1 MKKRYLIRSVYLRTI
16 LQLTLAIVVA
26 FSVLGLVYYNV
37 FSINTTRQQ
46 ASQLLSGAR
55 AISEVMVGNFTQQ
68 GEILDPR
75 LNNYIIFAARSS
87 GAVVWVI
94 NPSGELV
101 MHTGIPGDAAAL
113 LDVSES
119 GYYQLPQQYL
129 AAMGAGTSGTSQV
142 GDFHGLFKASGIR
155 WISAAYPLPTP
166 LGGYRGEIQLHY
178 PVQTRD
184 IGTFLMTNGLIMSF
198 VIAFAIGLVFVG
210 ILSHNITRPIRL
222 LSEAADKV
230 ARGDLSARVE
240 IPGIDHTSRIE
251 IGKKRSLVNDDLAV
265 LVHTVNTMLDKLQN
279 QEKDRKEFMSNI
291 SHDLRTPLTSILG
304 FIEGMLDGTVPPDK
318 YPYYLD
324 IVQKETKRLQNL
336 VTSMFETVLLES
348 GQQLNQKIFDIN
360 EVLKED
366 IIGLES
372 LIAEKNLGVQADFYE
387 DDYGR
392 LQVVGDRE
400 AISRVVYNL
409 LSNAIRFAPADGVI
423 ALTTRRSGRARKVEV
438 IIEDNGPGI
447 PESEQPYIFDR
458 FYKIDKSRTSKGSGL
473 GLYICRTILAAHGQ
487 GITVSRS
494 DMGGARFIFTM
505 PMPTSG

>member
-1 MKKRYLIRSVYLRTI
+1 MKKPFLLRSVYLRTI
-16 LQLTLAIVVA
+16 LQLTLAIVVT
-26 FSVLGLVYYNV
+26 FFVLGLVYYYA
-37 FSINTTRQQ
+37 FSINTNRQQ

-55 AISEVMVGNFTQQ
+55 AISEVVAGNFSQQ

-87 GAVVWVI
+87 GAIVWVI

-101 MHTGIPGDAAAL
+101 MHTGIPGDAATS
-113 LDVSES
+113 LDVSEK

-129 AAMGAGTSGTSQV
+129 AAMGAGTSGISQM
-142 GDFHGLFKASGIR
+142 GDFQGLFKASGTR

-198 VIAFAIGLVFVG
+198 LVAFAIGLIFIS

-230 ARGDLSARVE
+230 SRGDLSARVE
-240 IPGIDHTSRIE
+240 IPGINPDRRE
-251 IGKKRSLVNDDLAV
+251 IGKKQSLVNDDLAI
-265 LVHTVNTMLDKLQN
+265 LVHTVNTMFDKLQN
-279 QEKDRKEFMSNI
+279 QEKDRKEFISNI

-336 VTSMFETVLLES
+336 VSTMFDTVLLES
-348 GQQLNQKIFDIN
+348 GQQLNQRVFDIN
-360 EVLKED
+360 EVLRED

-372 LIAEKNLGVQADFYE
+372 LIAGKNLGVQADFQE

-400 AISRVVYNL
+400 AISRVVYNI
-409 LSNAIRFAPADGVI
+409 LSNAIKFAPADGVI
-423 ALTTRRSGRARKVEV
+423 ALTTRRSGRAREVEV

-458 FYKIDKSRTSKGSGL
+458 FYKIDKSRTAKGSGL

-487 GITVSRS
+487 RITVSKS
-494 DMGGARFIFTM
+494 DMGGARFVFTLTM
-505 PMPTSG
+505 PS

>member
-1 MKKRYLIRSVYLRTI
+1 MKKPFLLRSVYLRTI
-16 LQLTLAIVVA
+16 LQLTLAIVVT
-26 FSVLGLVYYNV
+26 FFVLGLVYYYA
-37 FSINTTRQQ
+37 FSINTNRQQ

-55 AISEVMVGNFTQQ
+55 AISEVVAGNFSQQ

-87 GAVVWVI
+87 GAIVWVI

-101 MHTGIPGDAAAL
+101 MHTGIPGDAATS
-113 LDVSES
+113 LDVSEK

-129 AAMGAGTSGTSQV
+129 AAMGAGTSGISQM
-142 GDFHGLFKASGIR
+142 GDFQGLFKASGTR

-198 VIAFAIGLVFVG
+198 LVAFAIGLIFIS

-230 ARGDLSARVE
+230 SRGDLSARVE
-240 IPGIDHTSRIE
+240 IPGINPDRRE
-251 IGKKRSLVNDDLAV
+251 IGKKQSLVNDDLAI

-279 QEKDRKEFMSNI
+279 QEKDRKEFISNI

-336 VTSMFETVLLES
+336 VSTMFDTVLLES
-348 GQQLNQKIFDIN
+348 GQQLNQRVFDIN
-360 EVLKED
+360 EVLRED

-372 LIAEKNLGVQADFYE
+372 LIAGKNLGVQADFQE

-400 AISRVVYNL
+400 AISRVVYNI
-409 LSNAIRFAPADGVI
+409 LSNAIKFAPADGVI
-423 ALTTRRSGRARKVEV
+423 ALTTRRSGRAREVEV

-458 FYKIDKSRTSKGSGL
+458 FYKIDKSRTAKGSGL

-487 GITVSRS
+487 RITVSKS
-494 DMGGARFIFTM
+494 DMGGARFVFTLTM
-505 PMPTSG
+505 PS